1 MGELG
6 RKRTNLVALMALAI
20 IVAACAAPPGTTATA
35 TAGSGQGAVLSGQ
48 ARCDANKA
56 AGKITFLT
64 GFGFFPSVSVL
75 DVVAAK
81 EQGYFEKMCLDVDI
95 QPSIP
100 GESMVLVSSNTVQF
114 AANSFGTIARGV
126 SQGATVKAVVNYG
139 NLPIHVLIVLADSP
153 IQKLAD
159 FRGKTIGTTGGTV
172 GGPNQAQLR
181 TAGLTVE
188 KDYKQIA
195 IGFDS
200 TLITRPGVDAIEGFR
215 SNQPDLLERAGLKIR
230 TFVPEDAGVVSTFGS
245 IIVSNEFAQKHPT
258 AVEDF
263 IRADKMGWDWAL
275 SHTKEAV
282 DLSQKLTRGNFDRPH
297 EDYRWTTESQ
307 LAVKGTPAGEP
318 AGRVIKDTVARE
330 IAVYVQLGLIP
341 IVDVNTLFDN
351 RFFDA
356 VHKDGKVV
364 WPGPMGNR

>member
-1 MGELG
+1 MGS
-6 RKRTNLVALMALAI
+6 RDLVHTRAFVAVLLAI
-20 IVAACAAPPGTTATA
+20 MVTAACTGPQAAPSASTGQV
-35 TAGSGQGAVLSGQ
+35 AGVLSGQ

-75 DVVAAK
+75 DVIAAK
-81 EQGYFEKMCLDVDI
+81 QQGYFDAMCLDVDI

-114 AANSFGTIARGV
+114 AANSFGSIARGV
-126 SQGATVKAVVNYG
+126 AQGATVKAVVNYG
-139 NLPIHVLIVLADSP
+139 NLPIHTLIVLADSP

-159 FRGKTIGTTGGTV
+159 FRGKTIGSTGGTT

-200 TLITRPGVDAIEGFR
+200 TLITRPGIDAIEGFR

-230 TFVPEDAGVVSTFGS
+230 QFLPEDAGVVSTFGS
-245 IIVSNEFAQKHPT
+245 IIVSNEFAAKHPA

-275 SHTKEAV
+275 AHSKEAL
-282 DLSQKLTRGNFDRPH
+282 DMSQKLTQGNFDRAH
-297 EDYRWTTESQ
+297 EEFRWKTESD
-307 LAVKGTPAGEP
+307 LAVKSTPAGQP
-318 AGRVIKDTVARE
+318 AGRVIRDNVAKE

-341 IVDVNTLFDN
+341 IMDVNTLFDN
-351 RFFDA
+351 QYFDA

-364 WPGPMGNR
+364 WPGPMGTR